1 MIFQNFGFNRLKV
14 RAAAPAPAGPTYP
27 DQSLATWTTTETAA
41 WLSAGS
47 TQTTSN
53 FGYASTSTRIGSSLG
68 AGASKWDGGALA
80 SNGKI
85 YGAPHTSTSWL
96 VINTNTD
103 AVATTGS
110 ANNGNTGARYD
121 KITNRVYTFG
131 NYDGGGNNGTYIDVA
146 TDATTNLSAGVPS
159 LTGGPVQAFDGNK
172 LYMVRLYSSPTNLYE
187 YNISAGTSTSIG
199 SQGGDKFP
207 RGTLAANG
215 KIFWGPGGSTTFCEY
230 DPATNTITNF
240 SQGGGGGDSYGPVCA
255 HYDGFLYCFPR
266 FNNLT
271 SILKINPSTRAITT
285 ITTSLSSANYIS
297 MGTCIG
303 LDGRIYVARENGGI
317 YWYDPYANTSGTITM
332 ASGDTSFG
340 AIMMGA
346 NGDLYAIPWSSAYVH
361 KIALTT
367 GTGSAATQIVSQYN
381 FGGRMCWA

>member
-1 MIFQNFGFNRLKV
+1 MIFQNFGFNQNYPV
-14 RAAAPAPAGPTYP
+14 AAGAPAGPTYP

-41 WLSAGS
+41 WLAAGA
-47 TQTTSN
+47 TQTTTN

-68 AGASKWDGGALA
+68 GGGSKYDGGALA

-85 YGAPHTSTSWL
+85 YCPPQSTTDWL
-96 VINTNTD
+96 VINSNTD

-110 ANNGNTGARYD
+110 SVNNGNNGARYD
-121 KITNRVYTFG
+121 KITNRVYGFG
-131 NYDGGGNNGTYIDVA
+131 NYDGTGNNGTYLDVA
-146 TDATTNLSAGVPS
+146 TEAITNLNSGIPF
-159 LTGGPVQAFDGNK
+159 LTAGPVQALDGNK
-172 LYMVRLYSSPTNLYE
+172 LYMSRLYTATQNIYE
-187 YNISAGTSTSIG
+187 WNISAGTATSIG
-199 SQGGDKFP
+199 AQGGDKYP

-215 KIFWGPGGSTTFCEY
+215 KIFWGPGGSTTFCEL
-230 DPATNTITNF
+230 DPATSTITTF
-240 SQGGGGGDSYGPVCA
+240 SQGGGGGDSYGPVVA
-255 HYDGFLYCFPR
+255 HYDGYLYCFPR
-266 FNNLT
+266 FNSLT

-285 ITTSLSSANYIS
+285 ITTSLPGANYIS

-317 YWYDPYANTSGTITM
+317 YWYDPYANSSGTITM
-332 ASGDTSFG
+332 DSGDTSFG

-346 NGDLYAIPWSSAYVH
+346 NGDLYCVPWNSAYVH

-367 GTGSAATQIVSQYN
+367 GTGTSATQIVSQYN